1 MSRPAALTL
10 TALKSHPLPAIEDG
24 DKHDHGRLL
33 VVAGSRDL
41 AGAPLLAGLAA
52 MRAGTG
58 NLKLAT
64 VSSIASQLGVAMP
77 EAMVVSLAEARDG
90 GFARSAMA
98 TIADLANEV
107 DVVLAGP
114 GMLPNNMSER
124 LGATLSDRASALI
137 FDAAMLHVLRRRSVA
152 RPPLVLL
159 PHSGEM
165 AALLECSEE
174 QVEADPVAAGRE
186 CAEAYCATVLVKGAS
201 SHVVSS
207 DGRVWKY
214 SGGCP
219 GLGVS
224 GSGDVLAGIVGG
236 LIARGAEP
244 VTALLWAV
252 WLHGEAGTALARKMG
267 DIGFLAREL
276 PAEIPR
282 LLQKA
287 QASFE

>member
-33 VVAGSRDL
+33 IVAGSRDL

-107 DVVLAGP
+107 DVVLAAP

-186 CAEAYCATVLVKGAS
+186 CAEAYCATVLVKGAR

-252 WLHGEAGTALARKMG
+252 WLHGEAGAALARKIG

-287 QASFE
+287 HASFE

>member
-77 EAMVVSLAEARDG
+77 EAMVLSLAEARDG

-98 TIADLANEV
+98 AIADLANEV

-165 AALLECSEE
+165 AALLDCSEE
-174 QVEADPVAAGRE
+174 QVKADPVTAGRE
-186 CAEAYCATVLVKGAS
+186 CAEAYCATVLVKGAR

-252 WLHGEAGTALARKMG
+252 WLHGQAGAALARKIG

-287 QASFE
+287 HASFE